1 MIMRGGR
8 IIFFGGG
15 CNNWGFS
22 SLLLWKGIEMTRA
35 EITEFYREHNRR
47 LFNTALRILGDSG
60 EAEEVMQDTILKFLS
75 AEGTFAGEAQV
86 RAWLTRTCIR
96 GAIDR
101 LRERRRRRAFLEEYA
116 AGAETVEEGDFS
128 TALRFARNDRGN
140 VAAGEE
146 DYGEEGV
153 PGMPGV
159 REIWEAMMAM
169 EEPYRV
175 VLALVL
181 IEGLDYG
188 EIARITGKKE
198 TTLRSLY
205 SRGRAKLARMLKAEM
220 I

>member
-1 MIMRGGR
+1 
-8 IIFFGGG
+8 
-15 CNNWGFS
+15 
-22 SLLLWKGIEMTRA
+22 MTRA

>member
-1 MIMRGGR
+1 M
-8 IIFFGGG
+8 GGG
-15 CNNWGFS
+15 CNNWGIA

-116 AGAETVEEGDFS
+116 AG
-128 TALRFARNDRGN
+128 
-140 VAAGEE
+140 EE

>member
-1 MIMRGGR
+1 
-8 IIFFGGG
+8 
-15 CNNWGFS
+15 
-22 SLLLWKGIEMTRA
+22 
-35 EITEFYREHNRR
+35 
-47 LFNTALRILGDSG
+47 
-60 EAEEVMQDTILKFLS
+60 MQDTILKFLS

-128 TALRFARNDRGN
+128 TALRFARNDRGGGARNDSGN

>member
-1 MIMRGGR
+1 
-8 IIFFGGG
+8 
-15 CNNWGFS
+15 
-22 SLLLWKGIEMTRA
+22 MTRA
-35 EITEFYREHNRR
+35 EITEFYREHSRR

-75 AEGTFAGEAQV
+75 VEGRFAAEAQV

-116 AGAETVEEGDFS
+116 ATVETVEEGDFS
-128 TALRFARNDRGN
+128 TSLRFARNDRGALCDARDDRDRFLRCARN
-140 VAAGEE
+140 DSAGAAGVEE
-146 DYGEEGV
+146 YDAEGM
-153 PGMPGV
+153 PGRPGV
-159 REIWEAMMAM
+159 REIWEAMMGL

-205 SRGRAKLARMLKAEM
+205 SRGRAKLARMLKAGRYE
-220 I
+220 